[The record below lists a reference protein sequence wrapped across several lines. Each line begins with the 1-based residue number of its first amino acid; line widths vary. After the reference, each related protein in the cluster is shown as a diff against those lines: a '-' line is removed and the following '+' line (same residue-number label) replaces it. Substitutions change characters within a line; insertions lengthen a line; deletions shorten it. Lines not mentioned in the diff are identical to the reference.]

1 MTPACTG
8 TDDGL
13 HRWRFGIGRWAGTPS
28 YQCDSCSTIAL
39 PTGDGLAEDYAY
51 LGTSG
56 VVVRDDGLHPYA
68 VTYLTGA
75 VGVVHVLARD
85 ADHAAEVAVAEAEYA
100 ISYVEDLGAAYGVGF
115 AGSVEVTDA
124 EPLDVATAVTS

>member
-1 MTPACTG
+1 
-8 TDDGL
+8 
-13 HRWRFGIGRWAGTPS
+13 
-28 YQCDSCSTIAL
+28 
-39 PTGDGLAEDYAY
+39 LAEDYAY

-85 ADHAAEVAVAEAEYA
+85 ADHAAEVAEDEAEHA
-100 ISYVEDLGAAYGVGF
+100 VSYVEDLGAPYGVGF
-115 AGSVEVTDA
+115 VGPVEVTDVERLHLA
-124 EPLDVATAVTS
+124 AAVTS